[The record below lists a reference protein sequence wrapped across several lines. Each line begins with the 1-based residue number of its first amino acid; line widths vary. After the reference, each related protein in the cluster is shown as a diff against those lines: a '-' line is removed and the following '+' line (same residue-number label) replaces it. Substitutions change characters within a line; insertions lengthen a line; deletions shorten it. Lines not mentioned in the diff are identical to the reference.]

1 MQYIPILIT
10 FILSFSLAFYAYR
23 RGLQDGIGISKG
35 KEIKPLIH
43 EIRKPQ
49 EETKP
54 DPITQGLMNI
64 LAYDGTEQKKV
75 TNK

>member
-10 FILSFSLAFYAYR
+10 FLLSFSLAFYAYR
-23 RGLQDGIGISKG
+23 RGLQDGIGLSKG

-43 EIRKPQ
+43 ALTKPQ
-49 EETKP
+49 DTPTP

-64 LAYDGTEQKKV
+64 LSYDGTEQKVK
-75 TNK
+75 K